1 MALCILNLSTW
12 WMLVVSFLA
21 WLLGPAKE
29 PQYPLTGGWVGPE
42 VGLDN
47 LKERKISPVVFGTPD
62 YPVSSIVV
70 MSQRLSWIEKLG

>member
-1 MALCILNLSTW
+1 
-12 WMLVVSFLA
+12 MLVVSFMS

-47 LKERKISPVVFGTPD
+47 LKERKISPAAFGTPY
-62 YPVSSIVV
+62 YPFSSIVAI
-70 MSQRLSWIEKLG
+70 SQRLSWLEKLG